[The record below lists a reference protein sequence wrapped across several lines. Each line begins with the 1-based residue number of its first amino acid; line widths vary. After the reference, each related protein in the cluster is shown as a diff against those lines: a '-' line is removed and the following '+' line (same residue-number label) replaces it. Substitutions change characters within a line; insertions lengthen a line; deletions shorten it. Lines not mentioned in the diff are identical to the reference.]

1 MGSVNL
7 LGSVLL
13 VCLMSFIFAMSFSC
27 RSDVEKDAKVLCSNP
42 IRLNMEKM
50 QCVYPMLK
58 RDSALYHINDGEKPY
73 RLVVFLDSTECMSC
87 ATGKMHGWDEFLY
100 EVSLDGEVSCFFIFS
115 PKKRRER
122 KVARFAYHGAIGVSC
137 VYRQYWYF
145 YA

>member
-1 MGSVNL
+1 
-7 LGSVLL
+7 
-13 VCLMSFIFAMSFSC
+13 
-27 RSDVEKDAKVLCSNP
+27 
-42 IRLNMEKM
+42 M